1 LHFDALLLAILQQV
15 ESFSCGC
22 FAVMNLLNGE
32 LGKDGNL
39 AFSPNKS
46 SKGVVAIVE

>member
-1 LHFDALLLAILQQV
+1 MFRRSESAI
-15 ESFSCGC
+15 FS
-22 FAVMNLLNGE
+22 

-46 SKGVVAIVE
+46 SKGVVAIVEW